1 MLLAELA
8 LLLIYLNSLST
19 IISLFS
25 LEQMHLRSCPFNS
38 RKQNV
43 ITAKMLRQLTFIS
56 LLSCFP
62 SLFQNCTKNAHTFLR
77 DTAVFGKIL
86 HKSGE
91 LSTIAFSTNVCVEQ
105 RGCIRDRSSW
115 FIGPVWNGIWVT
127 RSRGGRGMEI
137 ESRNA
142 CPKSGACRSSLRN
155 TRKPRWVRERALLP
169 GRPLIDR
176 IL

>member
-1 MLLAELA
+1 
-8 LLLIYLNSLST
+8 
-19 IISLFS
+19 
-25 LEQMHLRSCPFNS
+25 MHLHSYPFNS

-43 ITAKMLRQLTFIS
+43 ITAKMLRQLTFTS

-62 SLFQNCTKNAHTFLR
+62 SLFQNYTYIF
-77 DTAVFGKIL
+77 TAVFGKIL